1 MFQDFFVP
9 MLAMA
14 LAEIGDKTQLA
25 MLALAM
31 RHRHVFHIF
40 AGAMAASALV
50 DGSAVV
56 LGTFVA
62 SYFEHSFI
70 SVFSGFLFVF
80 FGLWMFFRRE
90 KEDNKHLQLGRRSV
104 LFAAFALFFVS
115 EFGDKSQF
123 AALLFGVRYDLLFAV
138 LGSLAGIAVVLS
150 VMLAFGRFIGSR
162 VDERLVR
169 LGASVLFVAVGF
181 FTVAEALLR

>member
-1 MFQDFFVP
+1 MLQDFFVP

-14 LAEIGDKTQLA
+14 LAEVGDKTQLA

-40 AGAMAASALV
+40 AGAMGASALV

-62 SYFEHSFI
+62 RYFERSFV
-70 SVFSGFLFVF
+70 SVLSGFLFVF

-90 KEDNKHLQLGRRSV
+90 KEGKMRLQLGRRSV
-104 LFAAFALFFVS
+104 FFAAFMLFFVS

-123 AALLFGVRYDLLFAV
+123 AALLFGVRYNLFFAV

-162 VDERLVR
+162 IDVRLVR
-169 LGASVLFVAVGF
+169 LGASVIFYI
-181 FTVAEALLR
+181 E